1 MVAEESKRLEKQTE
15 KLESCES
22 KDEKLGDKDGRL
34 VEMMV
39 LSLVILSCF
48 MVFVLWTDGH

>member
-22 KDEKLGDKDGRL
+22 KDEKLGDKGGRL

-48 MVFVLWTDGH
+48 MVFVLW

>member
-22 KDEKLGDKDGRL
+22 KDEKLGDKGGRDDSAKFGGEDGSKL
-34 VEMMV
+34 E
-39 LSLVILSCF
+39 
-48 MVFVLWTDGH
+48 